1 MKMLDKMP
9 YCFTKEDVIFNF
21 TNKFQFDNWLKT
33 KIAMDAL
40 IFQNSSS
47 SRFNFGRLPKELK
60 SLA

>member
-33 KIAMDAL
+33 KIRNLMQ
-40 IFQNSSS
+40 FQILLTYNYK
-47 SRFNFGRLPKELK
+47 NDGEV
-60 SLA
+60 